1 MKSKADKLE
10 VDKLVPVPVDL
21 SKLSNVVKSNVVKKD
36 VHNTKIKN
44 IGDKISDIT
53 NLTTNTTLN
62 AKINEVKKEI
72 PSIAN
77 LATTTALT
85 SVEHKITN
93 VSDLDKKA
101 DYDAKI

>member
-1 MKSKADKLE
+1 MRL
-10 VDKLVPVPVDL
+10 
-21 SKLSNVVKSNVVKKD
+21 
-36 VHNTKIKN
+36 
-44 IGDKISDIT
+44 
-53 NLTTNTTLN
+53 
-62 AKINEVKKEI
+62 KKEI

>member
-1 MKSKADKLE
+1 M
-10 VDKLVPVPVDL
+10 
-21 SKLSNVVKSNVVKKD
+21 
-36 VHNTKIKN
+36 
-44 IGDKISDIT
+44 G
-53 NLTTNTTLN
+53 TNTTLN

-72 PSIAN
+72 PSISN